1 MATAV
6 ETELIKATAAANWS
20 PERLGCSIK
29 IRPASPSATL
39 ITSNGLG
46 ARFVVSQE
54 RTKIQSGYVLVRV
67 STSPT
72 GSLVSAKKEQTRLK
86 LPAKLRTQSVRGFQ
100 MASGEPASL
109 AAATDVTSM
118 KIAREKAI
126 VSQSQRSP
134 IAWVSAPMTVNE
146 KAPEIIQKAGRFA
159 EAGAVMEAFDAA

>member
-1 MATAV
+1 M
-6 ETELIKATAAANWS
+6 
-20 PERLGCSIK
+20 
-29 IRPASPSATL
+29 
-39 ITSNGLG
+39 
-46 ARFVVSQE
+46 
-54 RTKIQSGYVLVRV
+54 LVRV